1 MKKIN
6 DKGFG
11 KLSPDDMLSASQIPY
26 LFSTPHTVL
35 QQIRDVRAGAYQ
47 RPEYSDKMEERMAM
61 GNILEGTINELTKE
75 ALEMDIAYP
84 VTEVMSKELGLDSNN
99 KPYDL
104 YASLDAIAYI
114 QKATTIVP
122 IEGKVYTPQDELI
135 QNVVGKMVVEYK
147 NMQGRPYD
155 SVNDLRLEPYGRGY
169 LQAECQA
176 WIADADYLCVSILFN
191 GNDHRCYVMPT
202 SDFIQTEIVKKAHE
216 FYQHLDDGTLYDPVD
231 IETMAA
237 KYNRV
242 NYNEPVTLDNN
253 MEDIVNQYNAFKQDK
268 LVAEAEMEKL
278 QMKMIEA
285 LADNEIGQVNTNQGL
300 IQLERKVRNYK
311 AQPEKFVAAKEAR
324 SIRAKTVTIKNLLD
338 YNS

>member
-1 MKKIN
+1 MKNIH

-26 LFSTPHTVL
+26 LFATPHTVL
-35 QQIRDVRAGAYQ
+35 QQLRDVRAGTYQ
-47 RPEYSDKMEERMAM
+47 RPEYTDKMEERMNM

-75 ALEMDIAYP
+75 LLEIDINYP
-84 VTEVMSKELGLDSNN
+84 VTEVMSKELGIDSKN

-122 IEGKVYTPQDELI
+122 IENKIYTPQNEI
-135 QNVVGKMVVEYK
+135 MENVVGKMVVEYK
-147 NMQGRPYD
+147 NMQGKPYD
-155 SVNDLRLEPYGRGY
+155 SVDELRLLPYGRGY

-191 GNDHRCYVMPT
+191 GNDHRCYVMPA
-202 SDFIQTEIVKKAHE
+202 SEYMQKEIITKAHTLYE
-216 FYQHLDDGTLYDPVD
+216 HLDNGTLYDPID

-242 NYNEPVTLDNN
+242 NYSEPVQLDN
-253 MEDIVNQYNAFKQDK
+253 ELSRVIK
-268 LVAEAEMEKL
+268 LYQSLEREKKELEEGMQGL
-278 QMKMIEA
+278 QMQMIEA
-285 LADNEIGQVNTNQGL
+285 LADNEIGQVNTEQGL

-311 AQPEKFVAAKEAR
+311 AQPEKFVPAKEAR
-324 SIRAKTVTIKNLLD
+324 TIRAKTVTIKNLLE
-338 YNS
+338 Y

>member
-11 KLSPDDMLSASQIPY
+11 KLSPDDMLSASQISY
-26 LFSTPHTVL
+26 LFSTPHTLL
-35 QQIRDVRAGAYQ
+35 QQLRDVRAGTYQ
-47 RPEYSDKMEERMAM
+47 RPEFSDKIEERMAM

-75 ALEMDIAYP
+75 ALDMDITYP

-147 NMQGRPYD
+147 NMQAKPYD
-155 SVNDLRLEPYGRGY
+155 SVNELRLLPYGRGY

-191 GNDHRCYVMPT
+191 GNDHRCYVMPA
-202 SDFIQTEIVKKAHE
+202 SEYMQKEIITKAHTLYE
-216 FYQHLDDGTLYDPVD
+216 HLDNGTLYDPID

-253 MEDIVNQYNAFKQDK
+253 MEDIVNQYNVFKQDK

-311 AQPEKFVAAKEAR
+311 AQPEKFVPAKEAR
-324 SIRAKTVTIKNLLD
+324 TIRAKTVTIKNLLE
-338 YNS
+338 Y

>member
-35 QQIRDVRAGAYQ
+35 QQIKEVRAGTYQ
-47 RPEYSDKMEERMAM
+47 RPVYSEKMEERMSM
-61 GNILEGTINELTKE
+61 GNILEGTINALTEE
-75 ALEMDIAYP
+75 ALDMSISYP

-114 QKATTIVP
+114 KKANMIMP
-122 IEGKVYTPQDELI
+122 IEGKVYTPGDNLME
-135 QNVVGKMVVEYK
+135 NVVGKMVIEYK
-147 NMQGRPYD
+147 NMQGRPYQ
-155 SVNDLRLEPYGRGY
+155 SVDELRLEPYGRGY
-169 LQAECQA
+169 LQAETQS
-176 WIADADYLCVSILFN
+176 WIADADYLCISILFN
-191 GNDHRCYVMPT
+191 GNDHRCYVMPV
-202 SDFIQTEIVKKAHE
+202 SKYIQDSIVKKAHV
-216 FYQHLDDGTLYDPVD
+216 FYKHLDDGTLYDPVD
-231 IETMAA
+231 VETMAA

-242 NYNEPVTLDNN
+242 NYQEAVKLDIKL
-253 MEDIVNQYNAFKQDK
+253 EGDIDSYHRLKDQVKTT
-268 LVAEAEMEKL
+268 EEEIERI
-278 QMKMIEA
+278 QMRLIEA
-285 LADNEIGQVNTNQGL
+285 LADNEIGQISSKQGL

-311 AQPEKFVAAKEAR
+311 AQPSKYVEAKPAR
-324 SIRAKTVTIKNLLD
+324 QIRAKTVTIKNLLN